1 MSTGRPPS
9 QPNRFHYPQYA
20 NQQPP
25 ESPAGYAH
33 PSQYLQNQ
41 QQFPPHPSIR
51 LPSNV
56 KLSAR
61 QVPLGVGVS
70 PPPVRYEGPQR
81 AQQRPAGTGV
91 LVQDFRFPTVPPI
104 PGSSQAKSKQEL
116 SQSPGRRDNMHES
129 YMSSVLDDFAT
140 PGTTPGSRS
149 RGFPTPKRYSGSVY
163 AESEALGVDERFDQ
177 GITSQESSR
186 SNSPDNSPQV
196 VRQASMGKRAR
207 PAVTTIK
214 NRNSQLG
221 HDKPEDGPGATAT
234 NRAATMNA
242 LSAAVAAGV
251 TNKAT
256 QYQSEIPG
264 SRGYTPVRMPFDA
277 SPPASPS
284 ADREYLQTP
293 KSPSTIATTKMFE
306 QTPGT
311 SHSRQSTN
319 PLLGLGIEQ
328 PSMSDKV
335 PPSRRPPRLDMNAVR
350 DAEQRGSTTSL
361 AELIKR
367 ATRVAAN
374 LDRGKTASRLGMLD
388 MWGSTDKLNGNNRH
402 STMSDMI
409 SAFPA
414 PAVGGTPTTRRD
426 GAWPLGEKGEAYAST
441 SDLSKG
447 QLTKRRR
454 KCCGLSLPIFFTV
467 LVVIIILIAAAVLIP
482 IFLILVPKQHAKDN
496 TCASRHPCQNGGTSI
511 VSQNTCVCV
520 CSNGFTGSQCE
531 TPGNAQDCMTST
543 VRDGAN
549 EYKNATMG
557 SSVVPALSDAQNQFN
572 IPLNVSTILSLF
584 STNNLSCTSENSL
597 MDFNSTS
604 ESTKT
609 RRFVIIPSLEP
620 PSDGFASVDQSPA
633 APLVSKRT
641 GAVGELQLERR
652 QDGATV
658 GTSNGIVFQ
667 ATSATSIGA
676 VSTPSASIG
685 TDVSTITSISGT
697 ASATAASDSG
707 SSAPSVTSDGNTS
720 GPSSTVT
727 DEDAGFARV
736 VVLYVIQ
743 QSQTMD
749 VAVKAQE
756 QLESFFQQ
764 QTQGNSSTTVEL
776 GEGNQRFTADFDA
789 LSITM
794 GNGQVIGGKSKD

>member
-1 MSTGRPPS
+1 
-9 QPNRFHYPQYA
+9 
-20 NQQPP
+20 
-25 ESPAGYAH
+25 
-33 PSQYLQNQ
+33 
-41 QQFPPHPSIR
+41 
-51 LPSNV
+51 
-56 KLSAR
+56 
-61 QVPLGVGVS
+61 
-70 PPPVRYEGPQR
+70 
-81 AQQRPAGTGV
+81 
-91 LVQDFRFPTVPPI
+91 
-104 PGSSQAKSKQEL
+104 
-116 SQSPGRRDNMHES
+116 
-129 YMSSVLDDFAT
+129 
-140 PGTTPGSRS
+140 
-149 RGFPTPKRYSGSVY
+149 
-163 AESEALGVDERFDQ
+163 
-177 GITSQESSR
+177 
-186 SNSPDNSPQV
+186 
-196 VRQASMGKRAR
+196 
-207 PAVTTIK
+207 
-214 NRNSQLG
+214 
-221 HDKPEDGPGATAT
+221 
-234 NRAATMNA
+234 
-242 LSAAVAAGV
+242 
-251 TNKAT
+251 
-256 QYQSEIPG
+256 
-264 SRGYTPVRMPFDA
+264 
-277 SPPASPS
+277 
-284 ADREYLQTP
+284 
-293 KSPSTIATTKMFE
+293 
-306 QTPGT
+306 
-311 SHSRQSTN
+311 
-319 PLLGLGIEQ
+319 
-328 PSMSDKV
+328 
-335 PPSRRPPRLDMNAVR
+335 
-350 DAEQRGSTTSL
+350 
-361 AELIKR
+361 
-367 ATRVAAN
+367 
-374 LDRGKTASRLGMLD
+374 MLD

-414 PAVGGTPTTRRD
+414 PAVGGTPTIRRD
-426 GAWPLGEKGEAYAST
+426 GAWPLGEKGDAYAST

-447 QLTKRRR
+447 QPTKKRR

-496 TCASRHPCQNGGTSI
+496 TCASSHLCQNGGTSI

-572 IPLNVSTILSLF
+572 IPLNVSTILALF

-597 MDFNSTS
+597 LDFNSTS

-609 RRFVIIPSLEP
+609 RRFVIIPGLEP
-620 PSDGFASVDQSPA
+620 PSNGFASVDESPA

-641 GAVGELQLERR
+641 EPVGKLQLERR

-720 GPSSTVT
+720 SPSSTVT

-764 QTQGNSSTTVEL
+764 QTQGNSSTTVQV

>member
-1 MSTGRPPS
+1 MSTGRPSS

-20 NQQPP
+20 NLQPP
-25 ESPAGYAH
+25 QPPAGYAH
-33 PSQYLQNQ
+33 PSQYQQNQ

-51 LPSNV
+51 VPSNV

-70 PPPVRYEGPQR
+70 PPPVRYEGAQR
-81 AQQRPAGTGV
+81 AQQRPGGTGV

-104 PGSSQAKSKQEL
+104 PENSPAKSKQEL

-129 YMSSVLDDFAT
+129 YMSSVLDDFTT

-186 SNSPDNSPQV
+186 SNSPENSPQV
-196 VRQASMGKRAR
+196 VRQASLGKRAK
-207 PAVTTIK
+207 PAMTTIK

-221 HDKPEDGPGATAT
+221 HDNPEDGPGAIST

-242 LSAAVAAGV
+242 FSAAVAAGV

-256 QYQSEIPG
+256 HYQPEVPG
-264 SRGYTPVRMPFDA
+264 SRSYTPVRMPFDT
-277 SPPASPS
+277 SPPVSPS

-293 KSPSTIATTKMFE
+293 KSPSTIATTKLFE
-306 QTPGT
+306 QTPGS
-311 SHSRQSTN
+311 SHSRKSTN

-328 PSMSDKV
+328 PSMSDKI
-335 PPSRRPPRLDMNAVR
+335 PPSRRPPRLDMDAVR

-361 AELIKR
+361 ADLIKR
-367 ATRVAAN
+367 ATRLAAN

-388 MWGSTDKLNGNNRH
+388 MWGSNDKLSGNNRH

-414 PAVGGTPTTRRD
+414 PAVGGTPTNRGD
-426 GAWPLGEKGEAYAST
+426 AAWPLGEKGDAYAST
-441 SDLSKG
+441 SDLSKN
-447 QLTKRRR
+447 QPAKKR

-482 IFLILVPKQHAKDN
+482 IFLILVPKQHSKEN
-496 TCASRHPCQNGGTSI
+496 TCASSHPCRNGGTSI

-543 VRDGAN
+543 VSDGAKA
-549 EYKNATMG
+549 YKNATMG
-557 SSVVPALSDAQNQFN
+557 SSVVPALSDAQGQFN
-572 IPLNVSTILSLF
+572 IPLNASTILSLF
-584 STNNLSCTSENSL
+584 SANNLSCTSENSL
-597 MDFNSTS
+597 IDFNSTS

-609 RRFVIIPSLEP
+609 RRFVIIPGLEP
-620 PSDGFASVDQSPA
+620 LNNRFASVDESPA
-633 APLVSKRT
+633 APVVSKRT
-641 GAVGELQLERR
+641 EPVGKLWLERR
-652 QDGATV
+652 QDGVTV

-685 TDVSTITSISGT
+685 TDVSTITSVSGT
-697 ASATAASDSG
+697 ATATGAAATSDSG
-707 SSAPSVTSDGNTS
+707 SSAPSSTGS
-720 GPSSTVT
+720 GDTTRPSSTVT
-727 DEDAGFARV
+727 DRDVGFARV
-736 VVLYVIQ
+736 LVLYVMQ
-743 QSQTMD
+743 QSRTVD

-764 QTQGNSSTTVEL
+764 QTQGNSSTTVEV

-794 GNGQVIGGKSKD
+794 GNGQVIGGKS